1 LKPEAIVMAAAEV
14 KPAVT
19 GTEIKSITKPI
30 EAKQKSYFGIKSF
43 ISSFFKASEL
53 YLKVKLLKIITSK
66 IIIDNQCFES
76 HLLSPI
82 LFPVKLIR

>member
-1 LKPEAIVMAAAEV
+1 MAAAEV

-43 ISSFFKASEL
+43 INSFNYFKKASEF
-53 YLKVKLLKIITSK
+53 YLKLKLLKIIIFK
-66 IIIDNQCFES
+66 IIFDNQCFES
-76 HLLSPI
+76 RHLSPI
-82 LFPVKLIR
+82 LFLVKLIR